1 MRVLAKVLRPVFRPF
16 HRAVV
21 AFFSHDLTLRR
32 SREGIKVVL
41 QARTPSGK
49 VVGAREQARIDKELQ
64 ELQLMLRELD
74 ELLEQQPGSRQT
86 LRHIEHVRQ
95 SLHKKGLR
103 ALHKIPLDVM
113 QRALEQF
120 ESVVSNWTP
129 VGLASLRSKMAV
141 AIIDREHI
149 NPEAEA
155 DAYRTAALIDN
166 LPGIPSL
173 PEMEVH
179 ADDEALAAAYAALAG
194 AAPDCVV
201 ELQADL
207 GARSARAVAPKPL
220 RAVGASAE
228 LELRALET

>member
-1 MRVLAKVLRPVFRPF
+1 MRVLAKVFRPVLAPF
-16 HRAVV
+16 YRVAV
-21 AFFSHDLTLRR
+21 AFFSHDLTVRR
-32 SREGIKVVL
+32 SREGLKVVL
-41 QARTPSGK
+41 QARSPTGK
-49 VVGAREQARIDKELQ
+49 AVVGAREQARMDKELQ

-95 SLHKKGLR
+95 ALHKKGLR
-103 ALHKIPLDVM
+103 ALHKIPLDVL

-149 NPEAEA
+149 NPDAEA
-155 DAYRTAALIDN
+155 DAYRTAAVIDS

-173 PEMEVH
+173 PEVEV
-179 ADDEALAAAYAALAG
+179 E
-194 AAPDCVV
+194 P
-201 ELQADL
+201 
-207 GARSARAVAPKPL
+207 
-220 RAVGASAE
+220 
-228 LELRALET
+228 